1 MIQVGCPSRETNSNI
16 REGLQNNI
24 TWVFLQKK
32 DINPTVCRSEF
43 YLLMYYSPSGSRFTY
58 LYGLLK
64 TQKELL
70 FYLVHERSK
79 CQCTISTSPSN
90 NNISS
95 KLQCSHN
102 RKSSVLE
109 KRMKNLN
116 EKEILDNTLKQKNEI
131 SLNVHCQCHN
141 SQTSIKK
148 PLKHPVIEVSKLLSV
163 KYSQ

>member
-1 MIQVGCPSRETNSNI
+1 MIQVGCSSRETNSNI
-16 REGLQNNI
+16 RGGLQNSITCFYKRRTSTLQFYSLTLPPIWLQINI
-24 TWVFLQKK
+24 SVWLV
-32 DINPTVCRSEF
+32 
-43 YLLMYYSPSGSRFTY
+43 
-58 LYGLLK
+58 K
-64 TQKELL
+64 TPKELL

-79 CQCTISTSPSN
+79 CQCTISTSSSN

-131 SLNVHCQCHN
+131 SHNVHCQCHN
-141 SQTSIKK
+141 GRTSIKR
-148 PLKHPVIEVSKLLSV
+148 PLKHPVTEVSKLLSV

>member
-1 MIQVGCPSRETNSNI
+1 MAVLLERLTVTLREAFKIVLPVST
-16 REGLQNNI
+16 
-24 TWVFLQKK
+24 KK
-32 DINPTVCRSEF
+32 DFNPTVCRSEF
-43 YLLMYYSPSGSRFTY
+43 YLLNMYYPRSGSRLTY

-64 TQKELL
+64 TPQELNL

-79 CQCTISTSPSN
+79 CQCTISTSSSN

-95 KLQCSHN
+95 KLQCSNN

-116 EKEILDNTLKQKNEI
+116 EKEILDNTLKQRNDI
-131 SLNVHCQCHN
+131 FLNVHCQCHN
-141 SQTSIKK
+141 SQTSVKR

-163 KYSQ
+163 E